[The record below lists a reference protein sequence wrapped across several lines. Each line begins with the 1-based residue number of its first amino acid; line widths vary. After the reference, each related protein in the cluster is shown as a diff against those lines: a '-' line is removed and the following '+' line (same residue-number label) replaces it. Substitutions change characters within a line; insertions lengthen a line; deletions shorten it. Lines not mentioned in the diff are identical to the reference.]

1 MHQSSP
7 SGGKFLKS
15 GGAGSGVGGVGDR
28 AAPSS
33 WLTVSTV
40 SLSVD
45 ATTFRFLLGDRVS
58 LRAAFCTDRIV
69 RDRAEGAA
77 VAAAADDAA
86 KAAIGA
92 AGAALTATAVCSC
105 CWTQGAALVGAAAGA
120 AAASACCFRCRLS
133 LLSRCFAS
141 LLAFARL
148 AVRLAER
155 LLAAAAADGWSAAGG
170 RRDREIKR
178 PPVRC
183 SRTSFGK

>member
-45 ATTFRFLLGDRVS
+45 VTTFRFLLGDRVS
-58 LRAAFCTDRIV
+58 LRATLCTDRIV
-69 RDRAEGAA
+69 RDRAGGVA

-86 KAAIGA
+86 KAARGA

-105 CWTQGAALVGAAAGA
+105 HWAQGALVSAAAGA

>member
-1 MHQSSP
+1 M
-7 SGGKFLKS
+7 GR
-15 GGAGSGVGGVGDR
+15 VGDR

-120 AAASACCFRCRLS
+120 ASACCFRCRLS